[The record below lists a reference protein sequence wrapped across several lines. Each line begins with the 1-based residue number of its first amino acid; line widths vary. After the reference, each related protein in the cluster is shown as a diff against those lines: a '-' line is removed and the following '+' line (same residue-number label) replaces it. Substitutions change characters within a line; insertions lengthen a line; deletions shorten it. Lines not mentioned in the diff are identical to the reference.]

1 MEKRW
6 RKAMKGKKLLTLGI
20 AITWIF
26 SSVVYSIAPANAAWK
41 PSGPMTLVI
50 PYGAGGSTD
59 IIGRLLAKSMETY
72 FGVPVV
78 VENVAGGN
86 GAVGA
91 QRVYNAKPDGL
102 TLAMLSGSIQTI
114 IPPTTAIGF
123 EPFNMTYIASTHESV
138 AARFVSK
145 KSGFKTI
152 QDVIAAGKT
161 RFLIDVTSGGYG
173 LPDLGTALLSKK
185 TGGIKYRA
193 LATTGG
199 AESVLRLMSGDADMG
214 QNSAST
220 TVSHIANGDI
230 VPVLIESPTWPL
242 LEAMGIPKSKDLFG
256 YSITNP
262 SSVVGPPGMP
272 ALMRLEIQKAIKAA
286 LDDPIVKTNMEKTF
300 ELIRF
305 KTGPQAKGIA
315 VAARNGYLPVLRSVG
330 KVIK

>member
-1 MEKRW
+1 
-6 RKAMKGKKLLTLGI
+6 MKGRKLITLGAVI
-20 AITWIF
+20 AFLF
-26 SSVVYSIAPANAAWK
+26 SSAVYAIAPANAAWK

-50 PYGAGGSTD
+50 PYGPGGSTD
-59 IIGRLLAKSMETY
+59 IIGRLLAKSMESY
-72 FGVPVV
+72 FRVPIV

-91 QRVYNAKPDGL
+91 QRVNNAKPDGL
-102 TLAMLSGSIQTI
+102 TIAMLSGSIQTI

-123 EPFNMTYIASTHESV
+123 EPLSMSYIASTHESV

-185 TGGIKYRA
+185 SGGIKYRA
-193 LATTGG
+193 LATT
-199 AESVLRLMSGDADMG
+199 GDADMG

-220 TVSHIANGDI
+220 TVAHIKTGDLI
-230 VPVLIESPTWPL
+230 PVLIESETWPL
-242 LEAMGIPKSKDLFG
+242 LEAMGIPKSKALFG
-256 YSITNP
+256 YSISNP
-262 SSVVGPPGMP
+262 SAVVGPPGLP
-272 ALMRLEIQKAIKAA
+272 ATIRLEIQKAVKAA
-286 LDDPIVKTNMEKTF
+286 LDDPIIKANMEKTF
-300 ELIRF
+300 EMVRF
-305 KTGPQAKGIA
+305 KTGTQARAIA

-330 KVIK
+330 KTLK

>member
-1 MEKRW
+1 
-6 RKAMKGKKLLTLGI
+6 MKGRKLITLGAVI
-20 AITWIF
+20 AFLF
-26 SSVVYSIAPANAAWK
+26 SSAVYAIAPANAAAWK
-41 PSGPMTLVI
+41 PSGPITLVI
-50 PYGAGGSTD
+50 PYGPGGSTD

-72 FGVPVV
+72 FGVPIV

-91 QRVYNAKPDGL
+91 QRVNNAKPDGL

-123 EPFNMTYIASTHESV
+123 EPLSMSFIGSTHESV

-185 TGGIKYRA
+185 VGGIKYRP
-193 LATTGG
+193 LATSGG
-199 AESVLRLMSGDADMG
+199 AESVLRLLSGDADMG

-220 TVSHIANGDI
+220 TVAHIKTGDLI
-230 VPVLIESPTWPL
+230 PVLIESSTWPL
-242 LEAMGIPKSKDLFG
+242 LEEMGIPKSKALFG
-256 YSITNP
+256 YSISNP
-262 SSVVGPPGMP
+262 SAVVGPPNLP
-272 ALMRLEIQKAIKAA
+272 APIRLEIQKAIKAA
-286 LDDPIVKTNMEKTF
+286 LDNPTVKANMEKTF
-300 ELIRF
+300 EMVRF
-305 KTGPQAKGIA
+305 KTGTEARAIA

-330 KVIK
+330 KVLK

>member
-1 MEKRW
+1 
-6 RKAMKGKKLLTLGI
+6 MKGRKLITLGAVI
-20 AITWIF
+20 AFLF
-26 SSVVYSIAPANAAWK
+26 SSAVYAIAPANAAWK

-50 PYGAGGSTD
+50 PYGPGGSTD
-59 IIGRLLAKSMETY
+59 IIGRLLAKKMESY
-72 FGVPVV
+72 FGVPIV

-91 QRVYNAKPDGL
+91 QRVFNAKPDGL
-102 TLAMLSGSIQTI
+102 TIAMLSGSIQTI

-123 EPFNMTYIASTHESV
+123 EPLDMSFIASTHESV

-185 TGGIKYRA
+185 SGGIKYRP

-199 AESVLRLMSGDADMG
+199 AESVLRLLSGDADMG

-220 TVSHIANGDI
+220 TVAHVKTGDLI
-230 VPVLIESPTWPL
+230 PVLIESDSWPL
-242 LEAMGIPKSKDLFG
+242 LEDMGIPKSKALFG
-256 YSITNP
+256 YSISNP
-262 SSVVGPPGMP
+262 SAVVGPRGLP
-272 ALMRLEIQKAIKAA
+272 APIRLEIQKAIKAA
-286 LDDPIVKTNMEKTF
+286 LDDPTVKANMEKTF
-300 ELIRF
+300 EMVRF
-305 KTGPQAKGIA
+305 KTGTQARAIA

-330 KVIK
+330 KTLKK

>member
-1 MEKRW
+1 
-6 RKAMKGKKLLTLGI
+6 MKGRKLLTLGI
-20 AITWIF
+20 TTALIVSTAVF
-26 SSVVYSIAPANAAWK
+26 SIAPAQAKWK

-50 PYGAGGSTD
+50 PYGPGGSTD
-59 IIGRLLAKSMETY
+59 IIGRLLAKKMESY
-72 FGVPVV
+72 FGVPIV

-91 QRVYNAKPDGL
+91 QRVFNAKPDGL

-123 EPFNMTYIASTHESV
+123 EPLDMTFIGSTHESV

-185 TGGIKYRA
+185 NGGIKYRP

-199 AESVLRLMSGDADMG
+199 AESVLRLLSGDADMG

-220 TVSHIANGDI
+220 TVSHVKTGDLI
-230 VPVLIESPTWPL
+230 PVLIESESWPL
-242 LEAMGIPKSKDLFG
+242 LEQMGIPKSKALFG
-256 YSITNP
+256 YSISNP
-262 SSVVGPPGMP
+262 SAVVGPPGMS
-272 ALMRLEIQKAIKAA
+272 ATIRLEIQKAIKAA
-286 LDDPIVKTNMEKTF
+286 LDDPIVKANMEKTF
-300 ELIRF
+300 ELVRF
-305 KTGPQAKGIA
+305 KTGTQARAIA

-330 KVIK
+330 KTLKK

>member
-1 MEKRW
+1 
-6 RKAMKGKKLLTLGI
+6 MKGRKLITLGAVI
-20 AITWIF
+20 AFLF
-26 SSVVYSIAPANAAWK
+26 SSAIYAIAPANAVAWK

-50 PYGAGGSTD
+50 PYGPGGSTD
-59 IIGRLLAKSMETY
+59 IIGRLLAKKMESY
-72 FGVPVV
+72 FGVPIV

-91 QRVYNAKPDGL
+91 QRVNNAKPDGL
-102 TLAMLSGSIQTI
+102 TIAMLSGSIQTI

-123 EPFNMTYIASTHESV
+123 ETLSLSFIESTHESV

-193 LATTGG
+193 LATSGG
-199 AESVLRLMSGDADMG
+199 AESVLRLLSGDADMG

-220 TVSHIANGDI
+220 TVAHIKTGDLI
-230 VPVLIESPTWPL
+230 PVLIESDTWPL
-242 LEAMGIPKSKDLFG
+242 LEAMGIPKSKTLFG
-256 YSITNP
+256 YSISNP
-262 SSVVGPPGMP
+262 SAVVGPPGLP
-272 ALMRLEIQKAIKAA
+272 APIRLEIQKAIKAA
-286 LDDPIVKTNMEKTF
+286 LDDPIVKANMEKTF
-300 ELIRF
+300 EMVRF
-305 KTGPQAKGIA
+305 KTGTEARAIA
-315 VAARNGYLPVLRSVG
+315 VKARNGYLPVLRSVG
-330 KVIK
+330 KVLK

>member
-1 MEKRW
+1 
-6 RKAMKGKKLLTLGI
+6 MKGRKLITLGAVI
-20 AITWIF
+20 AFLF
-26 SSVVYSIAPANAAWK
+26 SSAVYAIAPANAAWK

-50 PYGAGGSTD
+50 PYGPGGSTD
-59 IIGRLLAKSMETY
+59 IIGRLLAKKMESY
-72 FGVPVV
+72 FGVPIV

-91 QRVYNAKPDGL
+91 QRVFNAKPDGL

-123 EPFNMTYIASTHESV
+123 EPLDMSFIASTHESV

-185 TGGIKYRA
+185 NGGIKYRP
-193 LATTGG
+193 LATSGG
-199 AESVLRLMSGDADMG
+199 AESVLRLLSGDADMG

-220 TVSHIANGDI
+220 TVSHVKTGDLI
-230 VPVLIESPTWPL
+230 PVLIESDSWPL
-242 LEAMGIPKSKDLFG
+242 LEEMGIPKSKTLFG
-256 YSITNP
+256 YSISNP
-262 SSVVGPPGMP
+262 SAVVGPRNLP
-272 ALMRLEIQKAIKAA
+272 APIRLEIQKAIKAA
-286 LDDPIVKTNMEKTF
+286 LDDPIVKANMEKTF
-300 ELIRF
+300 EMVRF
-305 KTGPQAKGIA
+305 KTGTQARAIA

-330 KVIK
+330 KTLKK

>member
-1 MEKRW
+1 MENS
-6 RKAMKGKKLLTLGI
+6 MKGKKLLTLGI

-41 PSGPMTLVI
+41 PSGPITLVI

-72 FGVPVV
+72 FHVPVV

-102 TLAMLSGSIQTI
+102 TIAMLSGSIQTI

-123 EPFNMTYIASTHESV
+123 DPFNMSYIASTHESV

-185 TGGIKYRA
+185 NGGIKYRA
-193 LATTGG
+193 LATAGG
-199 AESVLRLMSGDADMG
+199 AESVLRLLSGDADMG

-220 TVSHIANGDI
+220 TVAHIKTGDLI
-230 VPVLIESPTWPL
+230 PVLIESASWPL
-242 LEAMGIPKSKDLFG
+242 LEEMGIPKSKDLYG
-256 YSITNP
+256 YSISNP
-262 SSVVGPPGMP
+262 SAVVGPPGLP
-272 ALMRLEIQKAIKAA
+272 ALVRLEIQKAIKAA
-286 LDDPIVKTNMEKTF
+286 LDDPTIKANMEKTF
-300 ELIRF
+300 EMVRF

-330 KVIK
+330 KVLKK

>member
-1 MEKRW
+1 
-6 RKAMKGKKLLTLGI
+6 MKGRKLITLGAAI
-20 AITWIF
+20 AFLF
-26 SSVVYSIAPANAAWK
+26 SSAVYAIAPANAAAWK

-50 PYGAGGSTD
+50 PYGPGGSTD
-59 IIGRLLAKSMETY
+59 IIGRLLAKKMEAY
-72 FGVPVV
+72 FGVPIV

-91 QRVYNAKPDGL
+91 QRVFNAKADGL

-123 EPFNMTYIASTHESV
+123 EPLDMSFIASTHESV

-185 TGGIKYRA
+185 SGGIKYRP
-193 LATTGG
+193 LATSGG
-199 AESVLRLMSGDADMG
+199 AESVLRLLSGDADMG

-220 TVSHIANGDI
+220 TVSHVKTGDLI
-230 VPVLIESPTWPL
+230 PVLIESDSWPL
-242 LEAMGIPKSKDLFG
+242 LEEMGIPKSKNLFG
-256 YSITNP
+256 YSISNP
-262 SSVVGPPGMP
+262 SAVVGPPKLP
-272 ALMRLEIQKAIKAA
+272 AQIRLEIQKAIKAA
-286 LDDPIVKTNMEKTF
+286 LDDPTVKANMEKTF
-300 ELIRF
+300 EMVRF
-305 KTGPQAKGIA
+305 KTGTEARAIA
-315 VAARNGYLPVLRSVG
+315 VKARNGYLPVLRSVG
-330 KVIK
+330 KTLKK

>member
-1 MEKRW
+1 
-6 RKAMKGKKLLTLGI
+6 MKGRKLITLGAVI
-20 AITWIF
+20 AFLF
-26 SSVVYSIAPANAAWK
+26 SSAVYAIAPANAAWK

-50 PYGAGGSTD
+50 PYGPGGSTD
-59 IIGRLLAKSMETY
+59 IIGRLLAKKMESY
-72 FGVPVV
+72 FGVPIV

-91 QRVYNAKPDGL
+91 QRVFNAKPDGL

-123 EPFNMTYIASTHESV
+123 EPLDMSFIASTHESV

-185 TGGIKYRA
+185 NGGIKYRP
-193 LATTGG
+193 LATSGG
-199 AESVLRLMSGDADMG
+199 AESVLRLLSGDADMG

-220 TVSHIANGDI
+220 TVSHVKTGDLI
-230 VPVLIESPTWPL
+230 PVLIESDSWPL
-242 LEAMGIPKSKDLFG
+242 LEEMGIPKSKTLFG
-256 YSITNP
+256 YSISNP
-262 SSVVGPPGMP
+262 SAVVGPRNLP
-272 ALMRLEIQKAIKAA
+272 APIRLEIQKAIKAA
-286 LDDPIVKTNMEKTF
+286 LDDPIVKAKMEKTF
-300 ELIRF
+300 EMVRF
-305 KTGPQAKGIA
+305 KTGTEARAIA
-315 VAARNGYLPVLRSVG
+315 VKARNGYLPVLRSVG
-330 KVIK
+330 KTLKK

>member
-1 MEKRW
+1 
-6 RKAMKGKKLLTLGI
+6 MKGRKLITLGAAI
-20 AITWIF
+20 AFLF
-26 SSVVYSIAPANAAWK
+26 SSAVYAIAPANAAAWK

-50 PYGAGGSTD
+50 PYGPGGSTD
-59 IIGRLLAKSMETY
+59 IIGRLLAKKMESY
-72 FGVPVV
+72 FGVPIV

-91 QRVYNAKPDGL
+91 QRVFNAKPDGL

-123 EPFNMTYIASTHESV
+123 EPLDMSFIGSTHESV

-185 TGGIKYRA
+185 SGGIKYRP
-193 LATTGG
+193 LATSGG
-199 AESVLRLMSGDADMG
+199 AESVLRLLSGDADMG

-220 TVSHIANGDI
+220 TVSHVKTGDLI
-230 VPVLIESPTWPL
+230 PVLIESDSWPL
-242 LEAMGIPKSKDLFG
+242 LEEMGIPKSKNLYG
-256 YSITNP
+256 YSISNP
-262 SSVVGPPGMP
+262 SAVVGPPKMP
-272 ALMRLEIQKAIKAA
+272 APIRLEIQKAIKAA
-286 LDDPIVKTNMEKTF
+286 LADPIVKANMEKTF
-300 ELIRF
+300 EMVRF
-305 KTGPQAKGIA
+305 KTGTEARAIA
-315 VAARNGYLPVLRSVG
+315 VKARNGYLPVLRSVG
-330 KVIK
+330 KTLKK